1 MWQNRQKC
9 AQKQPFCGVLRGKMG
24 KFHLQTP
31 KITHRTQKT
40 RFSIVNFLK
49 RRFDRRVNFGGSRPA
64 RGRVFKIVFLDITGK
79 LCYYIIYIWEN
90 SAQNCPIGGVCLT
103 CTARMHLVKPPFTCA
118 RTPAEPERAGVLRAL
133 ARGKQKQ
140 STGKKV
146 VNSCRR
152 KRA

>member
-1 MWQNRQKC
+1 M
-9 AQKQPFCGVLRGKMG
+9 AFL
-24 KFHLQTP
+24 
-31 KITHRTQKT
+31 
-40 RFSIVNFLK
+40 IVNFLQ
-49 RRFDRRVNFGGSRPA
+49 RRFDRRVNFG
-64 RGRVFKIVFLDITGK
+64 VFGKVADAFSKIVFLDIGGR

-118 RTPAEPERAGVLRAL
+118 RTPAEPERAGVLRAPV
-133 ARGKQKQ
+133 RSKQKQ